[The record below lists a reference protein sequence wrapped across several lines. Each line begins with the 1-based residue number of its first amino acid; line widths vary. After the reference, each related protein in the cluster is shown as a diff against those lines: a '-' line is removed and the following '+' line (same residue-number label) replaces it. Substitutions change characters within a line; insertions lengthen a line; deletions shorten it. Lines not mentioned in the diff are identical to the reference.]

1 VAPLAG
7 QLTSQDRL
15 IAKAPRSAKCSADK
29 LGGVSASLKRAQG
42 GTDKEMAALVDRPG
56 LLFAVS
62 FAGFL
67 LAALLG
73 AVAQR
78 VWSPV
83 KAGDQNE
90 LTIVQTAGLTL
101 LGLIVGFS
109 FSMAVSRYD
118 QRKNLEEA
126 EANAIGTEYA
136 RADLMP
142 EGAAATRKLLKQ
154 YLGQRILFYVTADP
168 VRLTQIRA
176 ETDKLS
182 ADLWALAQSN
192 ASAQPTPV
200 AALVASGMNDV
211 LNSADYTTAAW
222 LNRIPVPAWWL
233 LVIIGVG
240 SNLTIGL
247 GAKRFNALLL
257 VVLPLTV
264 AISLFL
270 IADIDSPRGGVVE
283 VVPQNLSRLAASLN
297 TP

>member
-1 VAPLAG
+1 MG
-7 QLTSQDRL
+7 
-15 IAKAPRSAKCSADK
+15 
-29 LGGVSASLKRAQG
+29 
-42 GTDKEMAALVDRPG
+42 ELVDRPG
-56 LLFAVS
+56 LLLVVS
-62 FAGFL
+62 FVGFL

-73 AVAQR
+73 VVAQR

-83 KAGDQNE
+83 GAGDQNE
-90 LTIVQTAGLTL
+90 LTIVQTAALTL

-142 EGAAATRKLLKQ
+142 EGAAAEARGLLKR
-154 YLGQRILFYVTADP
+154 YLDQRILFYLTNDRDKLKQIGAD
-168 VRLTQIRA
+168 TG
-176 ETDKLS
+176 KLS
-182 ADLWALAQSN
+182 AELWALAKSK
-192 ASAQPTPV
+192 ALAQPTPV
-200 AALVASGMNDV
+200 GALTASGMNDV

-233 LVIIGVG
+233 LVMIGVG

-247 GAKRFNALLL
+247 GAKRFNLLL
-257 VVLPLTV
+257 LTVLPLTV

-270 IADIDSPRGGVVE
+270 IADIDSPRGGMGVV
-283 VVPQNLSRLAASLN
+283 VRTNFCR
-297 TP
+297 

>member
-1 VAPLAG
+1 
-7 QLTSQDRL
+7 
-15 IAKAPRSAKCSADK
+15 
-29 LGGVSASLKRAQG
+29 
-42 GTDKEMAALVDRPG
+42 MAELVDRPG
-56 LLFAVS
+56 LLLVVS

-73 AVAQR
+73 VVAQK

-83 KAGDQNE
+83 RAGDQNE
-90 LTIVQTAGLTL
+90 LTIVQSAALTL

-126 EANAIGTEYA
+126 EANAIGTEYLRANLTPESSAPNA
-136 RADLMP
+136 R
-142 EGAAATRKLLKQ
+142 GLLKR
-154 YLGQRILFYVTADP
+154 YLDQRILFYVTADP
-168 VRLTQIRA
+168 ARLQQIRA
-176 ETDKLS
+176 ETDKLA
-182 ADLWALAQSN
+182 ADLWTLARAD

-233 LVIIGVG
+233 LVMIGG
-240 SNLTIGL
+240 GANLTIGL
-247 GAKRFNALLL
+247 GAKRFNSLLL

-264 AISLFL
+264 AVSLFL
-270 IADIDSPRGGVVE
+270 IADIDSPRGGVVQ
-283 VVPQNLSRLAASLN
+283 VAPLNLSRLAASLKG
-297 TP
+297 P

>member
-1 VAPLAG
+1 
-7 QLTSQDRL
+7 
-15 IAKAPRSAKCSADK
+15 
-29 LGGVSASLKRAQG
+29 
-42 GTDKEMAALVDRPG
+42 MAALVDRPG

>member
-1 VAPLAG
+1 MLIGFSG
-7 QLTSQDRL
+7 QKIRESERTLWGQDQ
-15 IAKAPRSAKCSADK
+15 
-29 LGGVSASLKRAQG
+29 V
-42 GTDKEMAALVDRPG
+42 MAELVDRPG
-56 LLFAVS
+56 LLLVVT

-73 AVAQR
+73 VIAQR
-78 VWSPV
+78 AWSPV
-83 KAGDQNE
+83 RAGDQNE
-90 LTIVQTAGLTL
+90 LTIVQTAALTL

-126 EANAIGTEYA
+126 EANAIGTEFA
-136 RADLMP
+136 REDLMAWCEANGVDYLIP
-142 EGAAATRKLLKQ
+142 EGAAAGARGLLRR
-154 YLGQRILFYVTADP
+154 YLDQRILFYSTADQAK
-168 VRLTQIRA
+168 LEQIRA

-182 ADLWALAQSN
+182 AGLWATARSD

-200 AALVASGMNDV
+200 GALVVSGMNDV

-233 LVIIGVG
+233 LVAIGIG

-247 GAKRFNALLL
+247 GAKRFNASL
-257 VVLPLTV
+257 VLILQLTIAV
-264 AISLFL
+264 SLFL

-283 VVPQNLSRLAASLN
+283 VAPQNLNRLAASLN
-297 TP
+297 AP